1 MAPCFDSFSLPGRV
15 KEVGLR
21 PLANSGENKPPLV
34 VTGPEREREREREDD
49 NIIVRKITLANSRNF
64 RWTSLCTRIN
74 NEGHVQNNIMS
85 WYIHT
90 LGPTFFIEC

>member
-34 VTGPEREREREREDD
+34 VTGPEREREREREREDDD
-49 NIIVRKITLANSRNF
+49 NIIVRKITLANSRN
-64 RWTSLCTRIN
+64 LQVN
-74 NEGHVQNNIMS
+74 
-85 WYIHT
+85 
-90 LGPTFFIEC
+90 FFMY

>member
-34 VTGPEREREREREDD
+34 VTGPEREKERERERERERDD
-49 NIIVRKITLANSRNF
+49 DDDDDDDGCRDTMGMWYQGLQEGCKLISHHC
-64 RWTSLCTRIN
+64 LC
-74 NEGHVQNNIMS
+74 
-85 WYIHT
+85 W
-90 LGPTFFIEC
+90 